1 MGWIEELKGQIV
13 GMDTAPLIYF
23 IEENPTYVKFVDPFF
38 EAIER
43 NEVTVVTSMVTLLE
57 VLVVPIRLKKDSLS
71 KKYRDLLFK
80 SKGLSTVPVTQEI
93 AEEAA
98 RLRSIYSSMRTPDAI
113 QIATA
118 MKERASCFLTNDAR
132 LPSLSGLKML
142 QLDELISR

>member
-1 MGWIEELKGQIV
+1 MGWIEELRGQTV

-23 IEENPTYVKFVDPFF
+23 IEENSNYVKFVDPFF

-43 NEVTVVTSMVTLLE
+43 NEFTVVTSIVTLLE
-57 VLVVPIRLKKDSLS
+57 VLVVPIRLKQDGLAQ
-71 KKYRDLLFK
+71 KYRDLLFK

-98 RLRSIYSSMRTPDAI
+98 RLRSIYNSMRTPDAI

-118 MKERASCFLTNDAR
+118 MKERASRFLTNDAR

-142 QLDELISR
+142 QLDELRNR